1 MVEIGDK
8 IMPLPLIAVAVPVI
22 HSAGGY
28 IAFQGAGY
36 IGGTYATTWLGA
48 FVLGNS
54 TLLGALGF
62 TSLAG
67 IGTAMFG
74 GGAIATALG
83 LAAPTMLG
91 LTAAGWAT
99 GGVGVAIAGVAY
111 TGYSQYRRS
120 QAKAALVAA
129 LPEIN
134 KERAVVGDY
143 PLSYTELVEQLKAAE
158 KEAYENSFE
167 IATRILAERA
177 NDDNDFTVRSES
189 AIDVDALDSGDMP
202 SVEVYVDHE
211 WESVR
216 LGDARLVVDHKG
228 ERIMVPGYMYGDTN
242 LITLVTV
249 EELEQRQENN
259 KDDDPDADQGSD
271 A

>member
-28 IAFQGAGY
+28 IAFQGVGY
-36 IGGTYATTWLGA
+36 VGGTYATTWLGA

-54 TLLGALGF
+54 TVLGALGF

-67 IGTAMFG
+67 IGTAVFG
-74 GGAIATALG
+74 GGAIATAFG

-120 QAKAALVAA
+120 QAKAALVSA

-134 KERAVVGDY
+134 KERAANGDY
-143 PLSYTELVEQLKAAE
+143 PLSYSELIEQLKAAE

-167 IATRILAERA
+167 IATRLLSARA
-177 NDDNDFTVRSES
+177 NDENDKQVRSAS
-189 AIDVDALDSGDMP
+189 VIDVDALDSNDMP
-202 SVEVYVDHE
+202 YVEVYVDHE

-216 LGDARLVVDHKG
+216 LGQARLVVDDKG

-249 EELEQRQENN
+249 EELEQRQQ
-259 KDDDPDADQGSD
+259 DTQADNSNEHKE
-271 A
+271 